1 METGMDNT
9 EKELLEKKIEKVK
22 VIIKD
27 TDESILKLKKK
38 VEARYEFK
46 SLMQNYLN
54 ELIEKLPS

>member
-1 METGMDNT
+1 MDNT